1 MKLATLNPR
10 LLVQLGQV
18 WVATVL
24 ANALLYV
31 FHVAVGR
38 SLSPADYGLFGALFG
53 IIYLS
58 GALSNGVR
66 VSIAKFVAN
75 SGEENGGTGT
85 GPLVTSAILQMLL
98 LGGAILLAFGLASPL
113 IRSYLH
119 SGSLAPIIVTGV
131 VVGVSILMP
140 VTQGALQGA
149 QKFRFFAGNLLM
161 NASSR
166 LLLGL
171 AALGLKFG
179 ITGVLAAI
187 GVASLLAT
195 ALGLAMIRPPA
206 TVSLKALPVGTFARL
221 LVPTVIGSLAIFI
234 PTSADV
240 IIVRHFFSPV
250 DAGLYTAAS
259 ILGRIVLFLPMAVS
273 LVLFPKIVHHWA
285 LGSSTRGLLYR
296 GLGLTALLSGGVTL
310 VFIFLPKFTLNVALG
325 GDYDGAEDLVPLYA
339 GAMFLFSL
347 AVVFLY
353 YHLATGQTSYLYL
366 LLLPHIV
373 LELALIYVLHQS
385 LTQVILVLLGV
396 NASLAVSSLVFTA
409 VVRVKASGGSEA
421 EHVSSLAPRGN

>member
-85 GPLVTSAILQMLL
+85 GPLVTSAMLQMLL
-98 LGGAILLAFGLASPL
+98 LAGAILLAFGLATPL

-119 SGSLAPIIVTGV
+119 SGSLAPIIATGV

-149 QKFRFFAGNLLM
+149 QRFRFFAGNLLV

-171 AALGLKFG
+171 AALGLKLG

-206 TVSLKALPVGTFARL
+206 TVSLKALP
-221 LVPTVIGSLAIFI
+221 IE
-234 PTSADV
+234 
-240 IIVRHFFSPV
+240 PV
-250 DAGLYTAAS
+250 
-259 ILGRIVLFLPMAVS
+259 
-273 LVLFPKIVHHWA
+273 
-285 LGSSTRGLLYR
+285 
-296 GLGLTALLSGGVTL
+296 
-310 VFIFLPKFTLNVALG
+310 
-325 GDYDGAEDLVPLYA
+325 
-339 GAMFLFSL
+339 
-347 AVVFLY
+347 
-353 YHLATGQTSYLYL
+353 
-366 LLLPHIV
+366 
-373 LELALIYVLHQS
+373 
-385 LTQVILVLLGV
+385 
-396 NASLAVSSLVFTA
+396 
-409 VVRVKASGGSEA
+409 SE
-421 EHVSSLAPRGN
+421 V